1 VCWPP
6 RWTSWA
12 MEQYDQQKGGVRVL
26 PATSQLLLVVVCVC
40 VRSATSGTF
49 GVSWMQMQNL

>member
-1 VCWPP
+1 
-6 RWTSWA
+6 

-40 VRSATSGTF
+40 VRSSRSSYLWSELDANAKLVT
-49 GVSWMQMQNL
+49 